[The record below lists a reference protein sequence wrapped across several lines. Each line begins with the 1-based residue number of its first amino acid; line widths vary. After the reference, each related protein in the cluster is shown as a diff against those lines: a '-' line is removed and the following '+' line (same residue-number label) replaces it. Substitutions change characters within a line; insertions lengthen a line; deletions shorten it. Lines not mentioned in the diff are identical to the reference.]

1 MAMELFLFPVYI
13 GMYTCTDG
21 DCGDSVTIAV
31 AVSGT
36 VSFVVTFL
44 LNWRCGTTLYSGQTK
59 TVSFHQYTNNILL
72 STQ

>member
-1 MAMELFLFPVYI
+1 MGIDQLYLVAMELFLFPVYM

-21 DCGDSVTIAV
+21 DCGDSVTVAV

-44 LNWRCGTTLYSGQTK
+44 LGAATGDVVLCCTGRQR
-59 TVSFHQYTNNILL
+59 Q
-72 STQ
+72 